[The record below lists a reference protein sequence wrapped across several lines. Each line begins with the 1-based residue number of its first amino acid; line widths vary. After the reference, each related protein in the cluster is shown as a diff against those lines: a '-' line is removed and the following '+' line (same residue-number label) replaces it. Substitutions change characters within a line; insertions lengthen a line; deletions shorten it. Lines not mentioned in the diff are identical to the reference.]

1 MALDSSQFF
10 VAGSGDV
17 YHAAVGSTAPTDVT
31 TNWAAAW
38 KHSGYQQEDGA
49 SFGVT
54 YDTDPKKSW
63 QSLDPTNYVRTGRA
77 STFKHTI
84 KQWNQ
89 VNFPVIHGG
98 GSMSETSL
106 GSGVY
111 KYDAPT
117 GSTIDYRALGMHVTD
132 GTKIGRLIIPKA
144 MLTDVSE
151 VQFQKGEESVWELTW
166 GIIATG
172 TAAAFTW
179 LGNLALFP
187 LT

>member
-1 MALDSSQFF
+1 MALDSTQCF
-10 VAGSGDV
+10 VAGTGDV
-17 YHAAVGSTAPTDVT
+17 YVAAVGSTAPTDVT
-31 TNWAAAW
+31 TAWAAAW
-38 KHSGYQQEDGA
+38 KHTGYQEEDGA
-49 SFGVT
+49 TFGIS

-77 STFKHTI
+77 STFKTTM

-89 VNFPVIHGG
+89 VNFPIPFGG

-117 GSTIDYRALGMHVTD
+117 GSTIDYRAVGLHVTD

-144 MLTDVSE
+144 LLTDVSE
-151 VQFQKGEESVWELTW
+151 VQFAKGEEAVFELTW
-166 GIIATG
+166 GVIATG
-172 TAAAFTW
+172 TAAAFTF